1 MGKAKSHTAAGQR
14 TRYILIFNNQGLDSV
29 SLDFSFDGRVY
40 AANLIKKPDYVTA
53 AGKKLKVALIKF

>member
-1 MGKAKSHTAAGQR
+1 M
-14 TRYILIFNNQGLDSV
+14 DSV

-53 AGKKLKVALIKF
+53 AGKKLKVAFNLNSEK